1 MAIYHKT
8 PQDANRITPREEE
21 IPPILPPQP
30 DNIAGSVT
38 GNNKIQDVGK
48 NLWEGEAFAQQRA
61 LKRQVGASPVPP
73 PGDGIQQ
80 EYGGM
85 FMQPLALKGEIYSQ
99 ELNKK
104 HTEEKTLAEKH
115 MEQYK
120 AAKTDEEKKEVVMH
134 SELHGD
140 ESINN

>member
-30 DNIAGSVT
+30 DNIAGSLT
-38 GNNKIQDVGK
+38 GNNKIQEVGQ
-48 NLWEGEAFAQQRA
+48 NLWEGEAFAEQRA

-85 FMQPLALKGEIYSQ
+85 FMQPLALKGEMYSR

-104 HTEEKTLAEKH
+104 HTEEKTLADKH

-120 AAKTDEEKKEVVMH
+120 SAKTDKEKKEVVMH

>member
-8 PQDANRITPREEE
+8 PQDGNRITPREEE

-30 DNIAGSVT
+30 DNIAGSLT
-38 GNNKIQDVGK
+38 GNNKIQEVGQ
-48 NLWEGEAFAQQRA
+48 NLWEGEAFAEQRA

-85 FMQPLALKGEIYSQ
+85 FMQPLALKGEMYSR

-104 HTEEKTLAEKH
+104 HTEDKTLAEKH

-120 AAKTDEEKKEVVMH
+120 AAKTDKEKKEVVMH

>member
-30 DNIAGSVT
+30 

-85 FMQPLALKGEIYSQ
+85 FMQPLALKGEMYSR

-104 HTEEKTLAEKH
+104 HTEEKTLADKH

-120 AAKTDEEKKEVVMH
+120 SAKTDKEKKEVVMH

>member
-8 PQDANRITPREEE
+8 PQDVNRITPREEQ

-38 GNNKIQDVGK
+38 GNNKIQEVGQ

-85 FMQPLALKGEIYSQ
+85 FMQPLALKGEMYSQ

-104 HTEEKTLAEKH
+104 HTEDKSLAEKH